1 MQIKITLKPEIYEQI
16 KKNAKD
22 NMRTLS
28 AEINFTLQK
37 AYQEPQAQITQ
48 ITNESKP
55 PKREGDF
62 LW

>member
-1 MQIKITLKPEIYEQI
+1 MQIKITLKPEIYEQVR
-16 KKNAKD
+16 KSAKD

-37 AYQEPQAQITQ
+37 AYTDSQVQTQAQP
-48 ITNESKP
+48 ESKP
-55 PKREGDF
+55 LKREGDF

>member
-37 AYQEPQAQITQ
+37 AYQEPQAQIT
-48 ITNESKP
+48 NESKP

>member
-37 AYQEPQAQITQ
+37 AYQEPGAQAQ

>member
-1 MQIKITLKPEIYEQI
+1 
-16 KKNAKD
+16 
-22 NMRTLS
+22 MRTLS

-37 AYQEPQAQITQ
+37 AYQEPGAQAQ